1 MVDYKFEWNFEQ
13 DREQNFRRWWA
24 LNNAERDAYN
34 IAQELE
40 AGARKILIRWRQDGG
55 ARQTKEGTSAVG
67 GRARQF
73 DADSEFGLTEMQTAF
88 VWHYSQGGCGQT
100 EAARRAGFS
109 FPAMSASKL
118 MNGRDHPNVVKAVRA
133 EQEELRQKYAIT
145 PEKTGSM
152 LWKIAETSFENG
164 AYNAAVSAVKELNQ
178 LAGLTIQRSQSLN
191 INANLDSMTKADI
204 KSRLNEL
211 LGVSDEMKDNDL

>member
-1 MVDYKFEWNFEQ
+1 
-13 DREQNFRRWWA
+13 
-24 LNNAERDAYN
+24 
-34 IAQELE
+34 
-40 AGARKILIRWRQDGG
+40 
-55 ARQTKEGTSAVG
+55 
-67 GRARQF
+67 
-73 DADSEFGLTEMQTAF
+73 MQTAF

-118 MNGRDHPNVVKAVRA
+118 MNGRDHPNVVKAVRS

>member
-1 MVDYKFEWNFEQ
+1 MVGVEQ
-13 DREQNFRRWWA
+13 RGTGRLQHR
-24 LNNAERDAYN
+24 
-34 IAQELE
+34 
-40 AGARKILIRWRQDGG
+40 AGAGSWGAGDISIRWRHDGG

-67 GRARQF
+67 GRAQQF

>member
-1 MVDYKFEWNFEQ
+1 MMVDYKFEWDFEQ
-13 DREQNFRRWWA
+13 TREENYRRWRQ
-24 LNNAERDAYN
+24 LNNAERDAYGL
-34 IAQELE
+34 AQELE
-40 AGARKILIRWRQDGG
+40 AGAREIFNKMEATMAERGRPK
-55 ARQTKEGTSAVG
+55 KE
-67 GRARQF
+67 RAQLVDVPKQF

-152 LWKIAETSFENG
+152 LWKIAETSLRERG
-164 AYNAAVSAVKELNQ
+164 V
-178 LAGLTIQRSQSLN
+178 QRRC
-191 INANLDSMTKADI
+191 K
-204 KSRLNEL
+204 R
-211 LGVSDEMKDNDL
+211 G